1 MQSIFA
7 HDITGPPHHL
17 RALGLMAAFGA
28 DDFRD
33 AAGSVAADTEE
44 EAEAEDAVGAKQ
56 HHGEA
61 KRCHRH

>member
-7 HDITGPPHHL
+7 HDISGSQHHL
-17 RALGLMAAFGA
+17 RTLRLVAAFGA

-33 AAGSVAADTEE
+33 AAGSVAAGTEE

-56 HHGEA
+56 HHGDA
-61 KRCHRH
+61 KQCHRH